1 MAEKK
6 TCCVDTRQSNPE
18 MVEPFVRMGWQR
30 ATLKAGDYQ
39 WQDAVGNLVLL
50 EDKPVSKLVDDIQ
63 ASVLVKQCMR
73 LAQATPFAILLI
85 RGAWTRDA
93 GDNIVGTR
101 SKMSWQAVWDH
112 LEAIQRLGPGRISIQ
127 LATSTRHAV
136 QRIFDLQEKYACET
150 FSSVTTKMPGNHYLQ
165 ILCKIPGVGIEKAKS
180 IEALYPS
187 LGALCRE
194 DVASLKLADGIGP
207 VLAKSI
213 VKFCHEAVKRG

>member
-1 MAEKK
+1 MNRVAV
-6 TCCVDTRQSNPE
+6 VDTRQSNPE
-18 MVEPFVRMGWQR
+18 MVEPFIRMGWEHR
-30 ATLKAGDYQ
+30 ALKAGDYQ
-39 WQDAVGNLVLL
+39 WQDAVGNTVLL

-63 ASVLVKQCMR
+63 ASILVKQCMK

-136 QRIFDLQEKYACET
+136 QRIFDLQEKYASET
-150 FSSVTTKMPGNHYLQ
+150 FSSVTTKMPGNSYQ
-165 ILCKIPGVGIEKAKS
+165 QVLCKIPGVAEVKAKA
-180 IEALYPS
+180 IEVLYPT
-187 LGALCRE
+187 LGSLCRE
-194 DVASLKLADGIGP
+194 DVASLKIVPGIGP
-207 VLAKSI
+207 VLAKAI
-213 VKFCHEAVKRG
+213 VKFCHEAVKHG